1 MMTEAKSKAQRQSD
15 PDASLTD
22 HQWRLKMA
30 AEGKAIYVPGK
41 PLDEQIEAEAKRRAS
56 LTSRTVGLTNDE
68 WNALE
73 TAIPDV
79 LEVIYDVRNVFNE
92 LGYMDG
98 LDRPAI
104 SSILRLAA
112 RAVSRMEERELKVL
126 DRLDTAVRASQLEA
140 AQ

>member
-1 MMTEAKSKAQRQSD
+1 MTEEKSKAQRQSD

-41 PLDEQIEAEAKRRAS
+41 SLDEQIEAEAKRRAS

-79 LEVIYDVRNVFNE
+79 LEVIYDVKNVFSE
-92 LGYMDG
+92 LGYMDD